1 MRKFLTMLLVFVCAG
16 GFSALQA
23 QTFNVETGHS
33 GPIVGLKGDLLQG
46 HFSIVNDSDEDV
58 DIKVTMLP
66 NLEMGHLA
74 YFCWDV
80 CYAPTSSFLT
90 SEVAVTLPAKSTED
104 SKFIYYLDAN
114 GIVGQSSVTFR
125 FWDENDPTNQVEV
138 TLDFS
143 IVITDVEEN
152 LASMVTMNAF
162 PSPATAA
169 AYISYEMPE
178 SAVSQEAVVEI
189 SNVFGNTMES
199 YAIRNS
205 KGVLPIDV
213 SNMAPGVYFYSILV
227 DGVRIQSRK
236 LVVKK

>member
-1 MRKFLTMLLVFVCAG
+1 MKRMLTLLTICLVMCSSSML
-16 GFSALQA
+16 A
-23 QTFNVETGHS
+23 QTFEVESKTDGVIYVLKDDFQIEGKLSIINNGALPVDLKVSMFPTLAAGH
-33 GPIVGLKGDLLQG
+33 
-46 HFSIVNDSDEDV
+46 
-58 DIKVTMLP
+58 T
-66 NLEMGHLA
+66 A
-74 YFCWDV
+74 YFCWDE
-80 CYAPTSSFLT
+80 CYAPTSMPLT
-90 SEVAVTLPAKSTED
+90 SKQSSAVAGNSVDDFTFS
-104 SKFIYYLDAN
+104 YYLNPN
-114 GIVGQSSVTFR
+114 GIEGYSEVTFT
-125 FWDENDPTNQVEV
+125 FFDVLDPENKVVVVLKFDAVV
-138 TLDFS
+138 
-143 IVITDVEEN
+143 TDVEDN

-189 SNVFGNTMES
+189 SNVFGNTMET